1 MNRFAITLLTVSFTS
16 FLAAAGTAAVMTF
29 DSEPLGKQY
38 GTPAGHLPGDLVLV
52 EDNIQMSMFDF
63 FWFPAGTGSDYN
75 FAEIVAPPSPL
86 AVNASQALNTNNI
99 NAVFDFSALGPV
111 KVASVEF
118 VELGG
123 NVNFEIN
130 TIGGT
135 SLQNVQDF
143 PALVSPP
150 GFSVLVN
157 SVSVPGGYRGVIEVL
172 QTGPNPI
179 ESLLIGGQELGID
192 NVRSITLGDMNGD
205 GKVNGLDVEPFVDVL
220 LNGLYQS
227 EADMNLDDKV
237 NGLDVEPFVHAVLA
251 DGGAVEGIP
260 EPSASVLATIGLLGW
275 FAYRYRRPK

>member
-1 MNRFAITLLTVSFTS
+1 MNRFTITLLTVSFTS

-38 GTPAGHLPGDLVLV
+38 GAPVGDPPGVPVLV
-52 EDNIQMSMFDF
+52 ENNIQMSMFDF
-63 FWFPAGTGSDYN
+63 FWFPGPGSTYN

-86 AVNASQALNTNNI
+86 AVNASKALNTNNI

-135 SLQNVQDF
+135 SLQNVQDL

-150 GFSVLVN
+150 GFNVLVN
-157 SVSVPGGYRGVIEVL
+157 SVPVPGGYRGVIEVL

-192 NVRSITLGDMNGD
+192 NVRSITLGDMNED

-227 EADMNLDDKV
+227 EADMNLDDKI

-251 DGGAVEGIP
+251 DGGTVEAIP
-260 EPSASVLATIGLLGW
+260 EPSAAVLATIGLLGW

>member
-1 MNRFAITLLTVSFTS
+1 
-16 FLAAAGTAAVMTF
+16 
-29 DSEPLGKQY
+29 
-38 GTPAGHLPGDLVLV
+38 
-52 EDNIQMSMFDF
+52 
-63 FWFPAGTGSDYN
+63 
-75 FAEIVAPPSPL
+75 
-86 AVNASQALNTNNI
+86 
-99 NAVFDFSALGPV
+99 
-111 KVASVEF
+111 VEF

-135 SLQNVQDF
+135 SLQNVQDL

-150 GFSVLVN
+150 GFNVLVN
-157 SVSVPGGYRGVIEVL
+157 SVPVPGGYRGVIEVL

-192 NVRSITLGDMNGD
+192 NVRSITLGDMNED

-227 EADMNLDDKV
+227 EADMNLDDKI

-251 DGGAVEGIP
+251 DGGTVEAIP
-260 EPSASVLATIGLLGW
+260 EPSAAVLATIGLLGW